1 LIYLV
6 AFGLAS
12 GAAGIIWL
20 AAKRPSPRRGARILL
35 AVVAFWPVLVIGFY
49 LVVGAWQRDLRTT
62 ELDTDGSVHYDI
74 SLLTLRAQVRDV
86 ADEVH
91 LMPVLNRLGA
101 ELGLKPRGGRVRVL
115 LWLAEEAETL
125 AHLIAA
131 ATPGEGTP
139 QEIHD
144 LRAMLTRWA
153 EDYRAYGRSMLS
165 GDLGDWLV
173 LASNIHEDR
182 RQLHPLTV
190 TSGVR
195 AFDGAPIAMRRPPRP
210 ARKWLLDMDL
220 AEIVDQFSYNLGDVE
235 AALVRSLVTSQRLRL
250 VAQHARWLSGYR
262 IENENVETDL
272 DDWEAAT
279 TEDDDA
285 EADRDDS
292 ETTTTNSVE
301 DEDAA
306 TDFDD
311 QGTSVRSDDD

>member
-1 LIYLV
+1 
-6 AFGLAS
+6 
-12 GAAGIIWL
+12 
-20 AAKRPSPRRGARILL
+20 
-35 AVVAFWPVLVIGFY
+35 
-49 LVVGAWQRDLRTT
+49 
-62 ELDTDGSVHYDI
+62 
-74 SLLTLRAQVRDV
+74 
-86 ADEVH
+86 
-91 LMPVLNRLGA
+91 
-101 ELGLKPRGGRVRVL
+101 
-115 LWLAEEAETL
+115 
-125 AHLIAA
+125 
-131 ATPGEGTP
+131 
-139 QEIHD
+139 
-144 LRAMLTRWA
+144 
-153 EDYRAYGRSMLS
+153 
-165 GDLGDWLV
+165 
-173 LASNIHEDR
+173 
-182 RQLHPLTV
+182 
-190 TSGVR
+190 
-195 AFDGAPIAMRRPPRP
+195 
-210 ARKWLLDMDL
+210 MDL